1 MKGGSGE
8 FEVVPAV
15 DLRGGKCVQ
24 LRQGRKEEVIFSSA
38 ESPVEIARHWVE
50 QGASRLH
57 IIDLDGAFQETKNNS
72 AVVKKIAESVGVSVV
87 SGVSGVSGERGRAKI
102 QVGGGIRSYERAVE
116 LLALP
121 GVERIIFGTAALKSP
136 RLVERVARE
145 FGSERVMVALDVR
158 GGKVAVDGWRETTGL
173 DAKEAAKQAE
183 ELGAGSLLFTNID
196 VEGLMQGVETEV
208 VAEFVRSAGV
218 PVVVAGG
225 VSSAED
231 VERVR
236 EAGASGVVVGSAL
249 YTGKLSLEIKFD
261 QRF

>member
-72 AVVKKIAESVGVSVV
+72 AVVKKIAESVGV